1 MVVADGVYNMEKLY
15 VIVDNDLKYEGY
27 LGYSVDGLVFKDK
40 KTAEEYRSKIPFNY
54 NMSIEELTLYE
65 AN

>member
-1 MVVADGVYNMEKLY
+1 MEKLY

-40 KTAEEYRSKIPFNY
+40 KTAETYRSKIPFNY

-65 AN
+65 AD

>member
-1 MVVADGVYNMEKLY
+1 MEKLY
-15 VIVDNDLKYEGY
+15 VIVDNNLKYEGY

-40 KTAEEYRSKIPFNY
+40 KTAEEYRSKVPFNY

-65 AN
+65 AD

>member
-1 MVVADGVYNMEKLY
+1 MEKLY

>member
-1 MVVADGVYNMEKLY
+1 MVVVDGVYNMEKLY

-27 LGYSVDGLVFKDK
+27 LGYAVDGLVFKDK
-40 KTAEEYRSKIPFNY
+40 KTAETYMSKVPFNH
-54 NMSIEELTLYE
+54 NMSIEELILYE